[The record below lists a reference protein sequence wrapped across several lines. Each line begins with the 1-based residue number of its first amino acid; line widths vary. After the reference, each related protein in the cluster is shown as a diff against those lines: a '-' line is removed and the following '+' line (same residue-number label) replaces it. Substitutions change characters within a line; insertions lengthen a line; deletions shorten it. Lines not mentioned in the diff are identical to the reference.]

1 MLPVPAPPPVWL
13 VALAAARWFPP
24 WSNKV
29 SNMKHK
35 QAQAGAAIVEFALI
49 LPLLLILTFIT
60 TEFGRALY
68 QYNILTKSVR
78 NAARYLAIQS
88 PGARIIESANLVV
101 YGSLD
106 NTGLPLALGLALNQV
121 KAPVWQLQGINPVIN
136 TVTVKIAGCATS
148 APPCYKFVPLMN
160 SAFGVSFGIV
170 NYADIS
176 ATMRS
181 PS

>member
-1 MLPVPAPPPVWL
+1 MIKNNQKG
-13 VALAAARWFPP
+13 VAL
-24 WSNKV
+24 
-29 SNMKHK
+29 
-35 QAQAGAAIVEFALI
+35 VELALI
-49 LPLLLILTFIT
+49 LPLLLLLTFIT

-78 NAARYLAIQS
+78 NAARYLSIQS
-88 PGARIIESANLVV
+88 PETKIAESKNLIV
-101 YGSLD
+101 YGSLA
-106 NTGLPLALGLALNQV
+106 NTGSPLAFGLALNQV
-121 KAPVWQLQGINPVIN
+121 KAPVWEAHTNPGVN

-148 APPCYKFVPLMN
+148 ASPCYKFVPLMN